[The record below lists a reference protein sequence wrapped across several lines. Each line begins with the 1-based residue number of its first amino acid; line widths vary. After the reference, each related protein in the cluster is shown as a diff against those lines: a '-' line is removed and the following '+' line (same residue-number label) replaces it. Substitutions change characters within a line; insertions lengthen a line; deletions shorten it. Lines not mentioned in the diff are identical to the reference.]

1 MLCLGTKKSLSPP
14 RLVLS
19 AQGMLMYT
27 NDKSQVWYHFAI
39 QEPCTVVV
47 RSEAL
52 ESILLKLE
60 YSDTS
65 PNDEC
70 SEVQYLAI

>member
-1 MLCLGTKKSLSPP
+1 
-14 RLVLS
+14 
-19 AQGMLMYT
+19 MLMYT

-39 QEPCTVVV
+39 QEPYTVIV
-47 RSEAL
+47 RSEAV
-52 ESILLKLE
+52 ESILLNLE
-60 YSDTS
+60 FSDTS